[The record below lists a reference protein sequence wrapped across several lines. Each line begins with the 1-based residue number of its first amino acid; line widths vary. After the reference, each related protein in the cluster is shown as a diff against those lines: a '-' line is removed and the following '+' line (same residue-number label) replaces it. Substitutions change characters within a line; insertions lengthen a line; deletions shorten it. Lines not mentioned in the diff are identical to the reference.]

1 MLRHKG
7 FQDARGFQEFLKGLS
22 PADVYYSSA
31 YFESPE
37 EEMARKGWLGADLIF
52 DIDADH
58 IPTPCDKSHDI
69 WICKDCGFSGRAAK
83 PEKCPQCGGQKFSAI
98 TWPCDVCLESAKRQT
113 MKLIEILE
121 EDFGFSKQELIV
133 AFSGHRGY
141 HVQVEAESIKTL
153 DSMARREIADYL
165 TGTGL
170 ESTFH
175 GVNTKAC
182 VGPGLEDGGW
192 KGRIAKGTYELLAS
206 QEELEKAGLRK
217 VSAAVVSQGKVI
229 QDRWKKKG
237 PWGLVVGVG
246 TEGWESIVQAA
257 VEMQSV
263 KIDTVVTADVHRLIR
278 LANTIH
284 GETGLRKVQVS
295 PSSIEQFDPFRSAVA
310 FKQGSV
316 RVDIAEAPKFRIEDA
331 NYGPFKNQRVELP
344 TAAAMFL
351 LCKGVAKTEEGS
363 APV

>member
-1 MLRHKG
+1 
-7 FQDARGFQEFLKGLS
+7 
-22 PADVYYSSA
+22 
-31 YFESPE
+31 
-37 EEMARKGWLGADLIF
+37 
-52 DIDADH
+52 
-58 IPTPCDKSHDI
+58 
-69 WICKDCGFSGRAAK
+69 
-83 PEKCPQCGGQKFSAI
+83 
-98 TWPCDVCLESAKRQT
+98 

-121 EDFGFSKQELIV
+121 ADFGFSKQELIV

-141 HVQVEAESIKTL
+141 HVQVEAETIKTL

-170 ESTFH
+170 EPTLH
-175 GVNTKAC
+175 GVDTKAC
-182 VGPGLEDGGW
+182 VGPDLEDVGW

-217 VSAAVVSQGKVI
+217 VSAAIASQGKVI

-246 TEGWESIVQAA
+246 PEGWENIVEAA

-284 GETGLRKVQVS
+284 GETGLRKVQIS
-295 PSSIEQFDPFRSAVA
+295 PSGIEQFDPFTSAVA
-310 FKQGSV
+310 FKQGFV
-316 RVDIAEAPKFRIEDA
+316 TVDIAEAPEFRMEGA

-351 LCKGVAKTEEGS
+351 LCKGVAKTEEES
-363 APV
+363 AAVQ